1 MELQLIEL
9 YSWVCLV
16 YDKHPMLKY
25 QRLSNNWQPNFTDQE
40 LITVYLFGQFQGH
53 FKQTRIH
60 KYISQ
65 HFRDWFP
72 DLPAYQTFNYRLNNL
87 SESLQVI
94 VFELF
99 GEINASNNYHFEED
113 CPIDSMPIMLAVRGR
128 SYQAKVATDL
138 ANQSYCASKD
148 IWYHGVKLHLL
159 ARKQNRSLPK
169 PEMLKITQA
178 TEADLRVLQEF
189 EGKIVGNVF
198 GDKAYKDEKTEREFK
213 EQGVI
218 ICTPDKKKKNQ
229 EVYEVGKSGLWSRFV
244 SAMRQPIESLFNWIN
259 EKTEIQ
265 NGSKIR
271 SSNGLL
277 VHCYGKLAVS
287 LFALCFNY

>member
-40 LITVYLFGQFQGH
+40 LITIYLFGQFQGH
-53 FKQTRIH
+53 FKQKRIH
-60 KYISQ
+60 KYISE

-72 DLPAYQTFNYRLNNL
+72 DLPAYQTFNYRLNHL

-99 GEINASNNYHFEED
+99 EEINASAVYHFEDD
-113 CPIDSMPIMLAVRGR
+113 CPIDSIPIMLAVRGR
-128 SYQAKVATDL
+128 SYRAKVATDL

-148 IWYHGVKLHLL
+148 IWYHGVKLHIL
-159 ARKQNRSLPK
+159 ARKQYQKLPK
-169 PEMLKITQA
+169 PEMMKITEA
-178 TEADLRVLQEF
+178 SEADLRVLQEF
-189 EGKIVGNVF
+189 KGKIVGNVF
-198 GDKAYKDEKTEREFK
+198 GDKAYKDEKTEQEFK

-218 ICTPDKKKKNQ
+218 ICTPDKKKKKQ

-265 NGSKIR
+265 DGSKIR

-277 VHCYGKLAVS
+277 VHCYGKMAVS
-287 LFALCFNY
+287 LFCLCFNY

>member
-1 MELQLIEL
+1 MELQLIQL
-9 YSWVCLV
+9 YLWVCLV

-40 LITVYLFGQFQGH
+40 LITVYLFGQLQGH
-53 FKQTRIH
+53 FKKKRIH
-60 KYISQ
+60 QYISQ
-65 HFRDWFP
+65 HFSDWFP

-87 SESLQVI
+87 AESLQVI

-99 GEINASNNYHFEED
+99 GEINRSPNYHFEED

-128 SYQAKVATDL
+128 SYRAKVAREI

-159 ARKQNRSLPK
+159 ARKQYQKLPK
-169 PEMLKITQA
+169 PEIMKITPA
-178 TEADLRVLQEF
+178 AEADLRVLQEF
-189 EGKIVGNVF
+189 EGKIIGNVF

-213 EQGVI
+213 AQDVI
-218 ICTPDKKKKNQ
+218 ICTPDKKQKNQ

-265 NGSKIR
+265 DGSKIR
-271 SSNGLL
+271 SSNGLF
-277 VHCYGKLAVS
+277 VHCYGKLAVA
-287 LFALCFNY
+287 LFSLCFNY